1 MSSPA
6 TEFLQRLLPVA
17 GAAGFRH
24 RSYGKADGTDLVVL
38 ERSGRAGAPH
48 LYLSAGIHGDEP
60 AGPEAIC
67 RLLEQPHH
75 LPDFRWTLFPLL
87 NPAGYNLGTRE
98 NAAGLDLNRDYRSP
112 LAPETIAHR
121 SVLENLGPLDLVI
134 ALHEDWESRGFYLY
148 ELNAAGLD
156 GMAEKVLSAAACE
169 GPIDLDSEIDG
180 RPAANGVVH
189 APIDRFDDR
198 QDWPEQILLFRT
210 RTRLC
215 YTFETPSTLPLE
227 VRIRQ
232 HLAACRSAFDLMESR
247 SHQPPSSPDRTR

>member
-1 MSSPA
+1 M
-6 TEFLQRLLPVA
+6 
-17 GAAGFRH
+17 
-24 RSYGKADGTDLVVL
+24 
-38 ERSGRAGAPH
+38 
-48 LYLSAGIHGDEP
+48 
-60 AGPEAIC
+60 
-67 RLLEQPHH
+67 
-75 LPDFRWTLFPLL
+75 L
-87 NPAGYNLGTRE
+87 NPGGYNLGTRE

-121 SVLENLGPLDLVI
+121 SVLETLGPLDLVI

-148 ELNAAGLD
+148 ELKAAGSD
-156 GMAEKVLSAAACE
+156 GMAEKALSAAAVE
-169 GPIDLDSEIDG
+169 GPIDLGSEIDG

-210 RTRLC
+210 RTPLC

-232 HLAACRSAFDLMESR
+232 HLAACRSAFALMKSR
-247 SHQPPSSPDRTR
+247 SDQPPSSPGRTR